1 MKIRVGDI
9 VKVQRGKDAGR
20 SSVVE
25 KVYPKTGKI
34 LIKGVNEVKR
44 HLKVNDKGEGGIVT
58 VNRPLDVSKVMVVCP
73 ECGKTTRVGFK
84 LTDGKKSRYCKKCLK
99 SIDKVKGEKSKDKI
113 DGKKKVAKKV
123 EVKKKDKINKE
134 KKV

>member
-9 VKVQRGKDAGR
+9 VKVLRGKDAGH

-25 KVYPKTGKI
+25 KVFPKSGKI
-34 LIKGVNEVKR
+34 LVKGVNEVKR

-58 VNRPLDVSKVMVVCP
+58 VNRPFDASKVMVVCP

-84 LTDGKKSRYCKKCLK
+84 MNDGKKVRICKKCSK
-99 SIDKVKGEKSKDKI
+99 SIDKVKTEKVSE
-113 DGKKKVAKKV
+113 KKV
-123 EVKKKDKINKE
+123 EKKKLLKD
-134 KKV
+134 

>member
-9 VKVQRGKDAGR
+9 VKVLRGKDAGH

-25 KVYPKTGKI
+25 RVYPKSKKV

-58 VNRPLDVSKVMVVCP
+58 ISKPLDASKVMVVCP
-73 ECGKTTRVGFK
+73 DCGKPTRIGYKVV
-84 LTDGKKSRYCKKCLK
+84 DGKKVRFCKKCSKVISNVRK
-99 SIDKVKGEKSKDKI
+99 SEAVKVE
-113 DGKKKVAKKV
+113 KKVDGEMKAPEKV
-123 EVKKKDKINKE
+123 KKDKIKKE
-134 KKV
+134 SK